1 MGYGVM
7 IVEEDGTNWVET
19 YRPFNMVD
27 YIVITGS
34 GTKNYLLAAGEQLVL
49 VEGQSYS
56 GGSSAGIGVSAI
68 GGQVKWPVANTTAV
82 VAGEHRVF
90 VPSGAFVMVMKKR

>member
-1 MGYGVM
+1 MSYGIM

-27 YIVITGS
+27 QIVITGS
-34 GTKNYLLAAGEQLVL
+34 GVRSYNMLPGDQLFL
-49 VEGQSYS
+49 VEGQSFT
-56 GGSSAGIGVSAI
+56 GGSATGIGVSAI
-68 GGQVKWPVANTTAV
+68 GGQVKWPVSNATAV

-90 VPSGAFVMVMKKR
+90 VPSGASVLVIKQR